1 MSLFCSSYF
10 PRGIVHSQ
18 CVWPCSGGVSIGKS
32 GVAAP
37 RGCFLPSTGLSIWP
51 GSDGVQ
57 WGYAVQW
64 GRMGIMQCHGEGW
77 GVMQCSAMGR
87 DGCGATQCYGE
98 GWGMM
103 QCSAV
108 PGGGMGRDA
117 MQ

>member
-87 DGCGATQCYGE
+87 DGCDA
-98 GWGMM
+98 M
-103 QCSAV
+103 QCNAV
-108 PGGGMGRDA
+108 GRDGVWCSVVPWGGMGCDA